1 MGGQRMRNAR
11 YVILSAAV
19 GLLSVAAPLL
29 AHHSISAEFDPK
41 KELTMKGVLKGV
53 QWTNPHIVT
62 VVETK
67 DPAGK
72 VETWYF
78 QGNGPAAYHRAGI
91 YKEAWKAG
99 ENVTVTY
106 LAAKDG
112 SKHLGFVKMI
122 KYADGHLLVF
132 RVGGQ

>member
-1 MGGQRMRNAR
+1 MRHKG
-11 YVILSAAV
+11 YLVLSAAL
-19 GLLSVAAPLL
+19 GLFAAAAPLL

-53 QWTNPHIVT
+53 EWTNPHIVT
-62 VVETK
+62 VVEAK
-67 DPAGK
+67 DPATGK

-99 ENVTVTY
+99 EPVTVTY

-122 KYADGHLLVF
+122 KYADGHALVF

>member
-1 MGGQRMRNAR
+1 MRHSR
-11 YVILSAAV
+11 YGLLAAALGLFSAA
-19 GLLSVAAPLL
+19 APVL

-41 KELTMKGVLKGV
+41 KEMTIKGTLKGI

-62 VVETK
+62 LVDAK
-67 DPAGK
+67 DPNTGK
-72 VETWYF
+72 VETYYF

-91 YKEAWKAG
+91 YKEDWKVG
-99 ENVTVTY
+99 EPVTVTY